1 MHGLMDLS
9 HLLPSDFSIC
19 RLEGFSLSE
28 NIWRAKIPLTEE
40 DLFAIYSYDGER
52 MKADVVDGEGEKF
65 SLFYLTNPGPF
76 SSKIREEVENI
87 LSSMIYSLSPK
98 EEKVRDRVISLFLD
112 KYGIEG
118 EMPWSDDNTSIVFR
132 SNKNKK
138 WIGIMMDIPPSKL
151 NLHGEENVD
160 VINLKHTQS
169 KIPSLIDNR
178 YIFPAWHMNK
188 NTWITVLLSS
198 DLDWDFFSS
207 LVEESRRLVEK

>member
-1 MHGLMDLS
+1 MDLS
-9 HLLPSDFSIC
+9 YLLPSDFSIC

-28 NIWRAKIPLTEE
+28 NIWRVKIPLTEE
-40 DLFAIYSYDGER
+40 DLFAIYSYDGEK

-65 SLFYLTNPGPF
+65 SLFYVTNPGPF
-76 SSKIREEVENI
+76 SSKIRDEVEKI

-98 EEKVRDRVISLFLD
+98 EEKVRDRVISIFLD

-138 WIGIMMDIPPSKL
+138 WIGIMMDIPCSRLKL
-151 NLHGEENVD
+151 QGEERVD

-178 YIFPAWHMNK
+178 SIFPAWHMNK
-188 NTWITVLLSS
+188 KTWITVLLSS

>member
-1 MHGLMDLS
+1 MDLS
-9 HLLPSDFSIC
+9 CILPSDFSISL
-19 RLEGFSLSE
+19 LECFSFSDG
-28 NIWRAKIPLTEE
+28 IWKARIPLEEE
-40 DLFAIYSYDGER
+40 DLFAIYRYDGETMR
-52 MKADVVDGEGEKF
+52 ADVVDGEGEKF

-76 SSKIREEVENI
+76 SSKIRDEVERI

-138 WIGIMMDIPPSKL
+138 WIGIMMDIPPSRLKMQ
-151 NLHGEENVD
+151 GEENVD

-188 NTWITVLLSS
+188 KTWITVLLSS

>member
-1 MHGLMDLS
+1 MDLS
-9 HLLPSDFSIC
+9 YLLPSDFSIC

-28 NIWRAKIPLTEE
+28 NIWRVKIPLTEE
-40 DLFAIYSYDGER
+40 DLFAIYSYDGEK

-65 SLFYLTNPGPF
+65 SLFYVTNPGPF
-76 SSKIREEVENI
+76 SSKIREEVEKI

-98 EEKVRDRVISLFLD
+98 GEKVRDRVISLFLD

-138 WIGIMMDIPPSKL
+138 WIGIMMDIPCSRLKL
-151 NLHGEENVD
+151 QGEERVD

-178 YIFPAWHMNK
+178 SIFPAWHMNK
-188 NTWITVLLSS
+188 KTWITVLLSS

-207 LVEESRRLVEK
+207 LVEESRRLVE

>member
-1 MHGLMDLS
+1 
-9 HLLPSDFSIC
+9 
-19 RLEGFSLSE
+19 
-28 NIWRAKIPLTEE
+28 
-40 DLFAIYSYDGER
+40 
-52 MKADVVDGEGEKF
+52 
-65 SLFYLTNPGPF
+65 
-76 SSKIREEVENI
+76 
-87 LSSMIYSLSPK
+87 
-98 EEKVRDRVISLFLD
+98 
-112 KYGIEG
+112 
-118 EMPWSDDNTSIVFR
+118 MPWSDDNTSIVFR

-138 WIGIMMDIPPSKL
+138 WIGIMMDIPPSRLKMQ
-151 NLHGEENVD
+151 GEENVD

>member
-1 MHGLMDLS
+1 MDLS
-9 HLLPSDFSIC
+9 HLLPSGFSIC

-40 DLFAIYSYDGER
+40 DLFVIYSYDGEK

-65 SLFYLTNPGPF
+65 SLFYVTTPGPF
-76 SSKIREEVENI
+76 SSKIRDEVERI

-138 WIGIMMDIPPSKL
+138 WIGIMMDIPPSRLKMQ
-151 NLHGEENVD
+151 GEENVD

-188 NTWITVLLSS
+188 KTWITVLLSS

>member
-1 MHGLMDLS
+1 MDLS
-9 HLLPSDFSIC
+9 YLLPSDFSIC

-28 NIWRAKIPLTEE
+28 NIWRVKIPLTEE
-40 DLFAIYSYDGER
+40 DLFAIYSYDGEK

-65 SLFYLTNPGPF
+65 SLFYVTNPGPF
-76 SSKIREEVENI
+76 SSKIREEVEKI

-98 EEKVRDRVISLFLD
+98 GEKVRDRVISLFLD

-138 WIGIMMDIPPSKL
+138 WIGIMMDIPCSRLKL
-151 NLHGEENVD
+151 QGEERVD

-178 YIFPAWHMNK
+178 SIFPAWHMNK
-188 NTWITVLLSS
+188 KTWITVLLSS

>member
-1 MHGLMDLS
+1 MDLS

-28 NIWRAKIPLTEE
+28 NIWRAKISLTEE
-40 DLFAIYSYDGER
+40 DLFAIYSYDGEK

-65 SLFYLTNPGPF
+65 SLFYVTNPGPF
-76 SSKIREEVENI
+76 SSKIRDEVEKI
-87 LSSMIYSLSPK
+87 LSSMVYSLSPK

-188 NTWITVLLSS
+188 KTWITVLLSS